1 MIGLPAE
8 RVPGFFRRRDA
19 PDGDEHRR
27 RHGNS
32 MPLFPFSRMR
42 KRTRIRIVK
51 TGSFKGAVNL
61 YANRR
66 GAHQP
71 TAPGR
76 KALAK
81 GVENPPPSPGGCD
94 GRALPSLFPATFSF
108 PRHFRRRGRGE
119 DNAFFKGVVIGRPLS
134 GGEPRRRFSTFSPS
148 TAEGTVQLSLYAL
161 SRLIPPIRRFR
172 RESPERLP

>member
-1 MIGLPAE
+1 MGATQTAAREFHAAFSL
-8 RVPGFFRRRDA
+8 
-19 PDGDEHRR
+19 
-27 RHGNS
+27 
-32 MPLFPFSRMR
+32 SRMR

-51 TGSFKGAVNL
+51 TGSFKGGRQFIRKPSWGAPAYGPGPKGAGEGSGKPTSL
-61 YANRR
+61 TGRLRR
-66 GAHQP
+66 TGP
-71 TAPGR
+71 
-76 KALAK
+76 
-81 GVENPPPSPGGCD
+81 
-94 GRALPSLFPATFSF
+94 LPFLFPATSSF

-119 DNAFFKGVVIGRPLS
+119 ENAFFKGVVIGRPLS